1 VNKPK
6 EIQNL
11 TLNELSTLLTAPIT
25 ITTII
30 SFIIL
35 LFYRKELYP
44 MHIRCQQEVLLNSV
58 NTVLRAV
65 SNRTTLPILECILIQ
80 TKNDK
85 LVLVGN
91 DLELGIESTLNAE
104 ILTPGFVALEAK
116 IFSEIIRK
124 LPSEEIEISVDENFM
139 TTIRCHNS
147 KFQIA
152 GQSGNDFPE
161 LPQVEKL
168 QGITLPE
175 PKLKDMIRQTIFSVA
190 QEETRPILTGAL
202 MQLKDS
208 GLHMVSVD
216 GYRISYRHIPLSIEN
231 DDTDVVVPGKTLG
244 EISKILS
251 GEEADLVT
259 IYFTDKHVLFDL
271 GTSTVVSRLLEG
283 DFLRYEQSFS
293 NDYET
298 KVLIDRRAFL
308 MSIERAALISR
319 EGKKN
324 PIKIQLSSDNM
335 VITSNTELGTAREEI
350 IVSLEGKDLVIAF
363 NPKYLIDAL
372 RSIEEDQ
379 VEINFISSL
388 APCIIQPVNGNHFK
402 YLILPIR
409 LSV

>member
-1 VNKPK
+1 
-6 EIQNL
+6 
-11 TLNELSTLLTAPIT
+11 
-25 ITTII
+25 
-30 SFIIL
+30 
-35 LFYRKELYP
+35 

-85 LVLVGN
+85 LILVGN
-91 DLELGIESTLNAE
+91 DLELGIESTLSSE
-104 ILTPGFVALEAK
+104 ILAPGYVALEAK

-124 LPSEEIEISVDENFM
+124 LPNEEIEISVDENFM

-147 KFQIA
+147 RFQIA
-152 GQSGNDFPE
+152 GQSGDDFPE
-161 LPQVEKL
+161 LPKVEKL

-202 MQLKDS
+202 MQLKDN

-216 GYRISYRHIPLSIEN
+216 GYRISYRRISLSIDN
-231 DDTDVVVPGKTLG
+231 DDTNVVVPGKTLG

-251 GEEADLVT
+251 GGETDLVT

-271 GTSTVVSRLLEG
+271 GTSTIVSRLLEG

-324 PIKIQLSSDNM
+324 PIKIQLTSDSM
-335 VITSNTELGTAREEI
+335 IITSNTELGTAREEI
-350 IVSLEGKDLVIAF
+350 IVSLEGKDLIIAF
-363 NPKYLIDAL
+363 NPKYLIEAL

-379 VEINFISSL
+379 VEIYFISSL

>member
-1 VNKPK
+1 
-6 EIQNL
+6 
-11 TLNELSTLLTAPIT
+11 
-25 ITTII
+25 
-30 SFIIL
+30 
-35 LFYRKELYP
+35 

-80 TKNDK
+80 TKNDR

-91 DLELGIESTLNAE
+91 DLELGIESTIASE
-104 ILTPGFVALEAK
+104 ILEPGYVALEAK

-124 LPSEEIEISVDENFM
+124 LPNEDIEISVDENYM

-147 KFQIA
+147 RFQIA
-152 GQSGNDFPE
+152 GQSGDDFPE
-161 LPQVEKL
+161 LPKVEKL

-202 MQLKDS
+202 MQLKDD
-208 GLHMVSVD
+208 GLNMVSVD
-216 GYRISYRHIPLSIEN
+216 GYRISYRHMELSIEN
-231 DDTDVVVPGKTLG
+231 ENVNVVVPGKTLG

-251 GEEADLVT
+251 GEDADLVT

-271 GTSTVVSRLLEG
+271 GSSTVVSRLLEG

-293 NDYET
+293 SDYET
-298 KVLIDRRAFL
+298 KVLINRRAFL

-324 PIKIQLSSDNM
+324 PIKIQLTSDSM
-335 VITSNTELGTAREEI
+335 VITSNTDLGTAREEVR
-350 IVSLEGKDLVIAF
+350 VSLEGKDLLIAF
-363 NPKYLIDAL
+363 NPKYLIEAL
-372 RSIEEDQ
+372 RNIEEDE
-379 VEINFISSL
+379 VEIYFISSL
-388 APCIIQPVNGNHFK
+388 APCIIQPVNGDHFK

-409 LSV
+409 LSA